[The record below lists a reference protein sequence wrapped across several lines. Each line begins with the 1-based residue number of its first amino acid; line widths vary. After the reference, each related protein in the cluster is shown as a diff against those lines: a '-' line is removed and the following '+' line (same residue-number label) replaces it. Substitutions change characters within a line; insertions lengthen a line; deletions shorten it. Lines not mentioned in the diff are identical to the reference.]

1 MVGFLNCFRC
11 IRPRDPLEFS
21 IDQWISEQPLGNEA
35 NLNTA
40 KTKILEAH
48 VARST
53 QLDLARL
60 NLSTFPPLE
69 KLAPHLE
76 KLDLSDNKISEI
88 PEYIGSFTK
97 LKELNLGDNLLR
109 TLPESIG
116 SLVNLNY
123 LTIVRNLLATL
134 PESIG
139 SLQNLRTLFLSENQ
153 LSSLP
158 ESSGNLQNLTSLWL
172 YNNNITYEQLPQS
185 IGTRVDNENFQLII
199 GPSASPTNNPSTDF
213 FTIIENN
220 ANFTDA
226 EKSQIATRAL
236 AIDYLKTHD
245 QEQDLE
251 SNMVDIKNLLT
262 SENPQPNIEPL
273 INFLK
278 KFTSVDGSYQRA
290 DAESKKLL
298 SRQILE
304 VLLIINDKKD
314 DDEFIKG
321 VTGICELGQVSCEDR
336 TALYFYFLKNFA
348 TSKTT
353 EQLDSMFQKFQQE
366 ESRSDEAIPNQSV
379 VQGDL
384 DPEKLIE
391 SLRNQA
397 TFNYILKMAKSKC
410 EQIKETNPDFSED
423 VEVYIHYLRIFNR
436 ELLVEGINSGLP
448 AIQNQMYYTGAN
460 FELYQPNLNEIADL
474 TKVLKSE
481 DKTEI
486 ATFLAQNIRDETST
500 TLVQPIDKT
509 QIYETINL
517 AISDITGA
525 YIDID
530 NPTGN
535 SQQLQDTANELL
547 EIRKEIISSE
557 LKEVLVKI
565 LNKEKFKIDFDENK
579 TTKIKTKI
587 EFKLREKGLLPSREA
602 TPILAQNDSLSSV
615 SGSLV
620 F

>member
-1 MVGFLNCFRC
+1 MRDLFCCFRT
-11 IRPRDPLEFS
+11 RNLES
-21 IDQWISEQPLGNEA
+21 LIDDWISEQPAGNEA
-35 NLNTA
+35 NLNIA
-40 KTKILEAH
+40 KTRILEAH
-48 VARST
+48 STSST

-76 KLDLSDNKISEI
+76 KLDLSDNHIREI
-88 PEYIGSFTK
+88 PEYIGSFTD
-97 LKELNLGDNLLR
+97 LKDLVLSDNQLR

-116 SLVNLNY
+116 SLVNLNFLSITRNR
-123 LTIVRNLLATL
+123 LTTL

-172 YNNNITYEQLPQS
+172 DNNNITYEQLPQS
-185 IGTRVDNENFQLII
+185 INNRNIQLII
-199 GPSASPTNNPSTDF
+199 GSSASPTNNPSTDF

-236 AIDYLKTHD
+236 EIDYLKTHNP
-245 QEQDLE
+245 EQTLQD
-251 SNMVDIKNLLT
+251 NVVDIKNLLT

-278 KFTSVDGSYQRA
+278 KFISIDGSYQRA

-304 VLLIINDKKD
+304 VLLIINDKKND
-314 DDEFIKG
+314 EEFIKG
-321 VTGICELGQVSCEDR
+321 VTGICELGQESCADR

-366 ESRSDEAIPNQSV
+366 ESRSDEARPSQSAG
-379 VQGDL
+379 QEDL

-397 TFNYILKMAKSKC
+397 TFNYILKMAESKC
-410 EQIKETNPDFSED
+410 EQIKANNPDFSED
-423 VEVYIHYLRIFNR
+423 VEVYINYLRIFNR
-436 ELLVEGINSGLP
+436 GLLAEGIDSGLP
-448 AIQNQMYYTGAN
+448 AINSQLYYS
-460 FELYQPNLNEIADL
+460 ESQYQPDNNQINGLKEI
-474 TKVLKSE
+474 LKSD
-481 DKTEI
+481 DKNITAE
-486 ATFLAQNIRDETST
+486 FLAQNIRDETST

-517 AISDITGA
+517 AISEITGS
-525 YIDID
+525 YIDIE
-530 NPTGN
+530 NPAGN
-535 SQQLQDTANELL
+535 SQELQNTANELQ

-565 LNKEKFKIDFDENK
+565 LDKKKFKIDFGKNK
-579 TTKIKTKI
+579 TTEIKEKI
-587 EFKLREKGLLPSREA
+587 ENKLREKGLLPSREA
-602 TPILAQNDSLSSV
+602 TPTLAQNATLSSV

-620 F
+620 FP

>member
-1 MVGFLNCFRC
+1 MRNTFCCFRSGN
-11 IRPRDPLEFS
+11 LES
-21 IDQWISEQPLGNEA
+21 LIDNWISEQPLGNEA

-40 KTKILEAH
+40 KTRILGAH
-48 VARST
+48 ST
-53 QLDLARL
+53 ISTRLDLARL

-76 KLDLSDNKISEI
+76 ILDLSNNHIREI

-97 LKELNLGDNLLR
+97 LEDLVLSDNQLR

-116 SLVNLNY
+116 SLVNLNFLSITRNH
-123 LTIVRNLLATL
+123 LTTL

-139 SLQNLRTLFLSENQ
+139 SLQNLRTLFLSQNQ

-158 ESSGNLQNLTSLWL
+158 ASFGGLQNLISLWL
-172 YNNNITYEQLPQS
+172 NDNNITYEQLPQS
-185 IGTRVDNENFQLII
+185 INNRNIQLLI
-199 GPSASPTNNPSTDF
+199 GPSASPRNNPSTDF

-236 AIDYLKTHD
+236 EIDYLKTHN
-245 QEQDLE
+245 QEQTLQD
-251 SNMVDIKNLLT
+251 NVDEIKNLLT

-278 KFTSVDGSYQRA
+278 KFTSENGSYQMA

-321 VTGICELGQVSCEDR
+321 VTGICELGQESCADR

-423 VEVYIHYLRIFNR
+423 VEVYINYLRIFNR
-436 ELLVEGINSGLP
+436 GLLAEGIDSGLP

-517 AISDITGA
+517 AISGITCP
-525 YIDID
+525 YIDTE
-530 NPTGN
+530 NYAGN
-535 SQQLQDTANELL
+535 SRQLQNTANEMQ

-565 LNKEKFKIDFDENK
+565 LNKEKFKIDFGGNK
-579 TTKIKTKI
+579 TTEIKEKI
-587 EFKLREKGLLPSREA
+587 EKKLHEKGLLPSGQA
-602 TPILAQNDSLSSV
+602 TPTLAQNASSASV
-615 SGSLV
+615 LGSLV
-620 F
+620 YP

>member
-76 KLDLSDNKISEI
+76 KLDLSGNQI
-88 PEYIGSFTK
+88 
-97 LKELNLGDNLLR
+97 LELPD
-109 TLPESIG
+109 SIG
-116 SLVNLNY
+116 
-123 LTIVRNLLATL
+123 T
-134 PESIG
+134 
-139 SLQNLRTLFLSENQ
+139 LQNLKRLLLFQNQ

-158 ESSGNLQNLTSLWL
+158 ESFGNLQNLTTLWIQN
-172 YNNNITYEQLPQS
+172 NNNITHEQLPQS
-185 IGTRVDNENFQLII
+185 IITRANHGRLRLVINYA
-199 GPSASPTNNPSTDF
+199 ASPGIEATNNPSTDF

-226 EKSQIATRAL
+226 EKSQIATQTL
-236 AIDYLKTHD
+236 AIDYLKTHN
-245 QEQDLE
+245 QEQTLQDNVNE
-251 SNMVDIKNLLT
+251 IKISLT

-278 KFTSVDGSYQRA
+278 KFISVDGSYQRA

-304 VLLIINDKKD
+304 VLLIINDKKND
-314 DDEFIKG
+314 EEFIKG
-321 VTGICELGQVSCEDR
+321 VTDICASGQVSCADR

-366 ESRSDEAIPNQSV
+366 ESRSDEAIPSQSV

-410 EQIKETNPDFSED
+410 EQIKETNPEFSEE
-423 VEVYIHYLRIFNR
+423 VEVYINYLRIFNR
-436 ELLVEGINSGLP
+436 ELLEEGINSGLP

-460 FELYQPNLNEIADL
+460 CELYQPNSSEIAGL

-481 DKTEI
+481 NAIEI

-500 TLVQPIDKT
+500 TMIYALDKT
-509 QIYETINL
+509 KIYTTINL

-530 NPTGN
+530 NPAGN

-602 TPILAQNDSLSSV
+602 TPTLAQNASLSSV

>member
-1 MVGFLNCFRC
+1 MRDLFCCFRT
-11 IRPRDPLEFS
+11 RNLES
-21 IDQWISEQPLGNEA
+21 LIDDWISEQPAGNEA

-40 KTKILEAH
+40 KTRILEAH
-48 VARST
+48 SRNST
-53 QLDLARL
+53 RLDLARL

-76 KLDLSDNKISEI
+76 KLDLSDNHIREI
-88 PEYIGSFTK
+88 PEYIGSFTD
-97 LKELNLGDNLLR
+97 LKDLVLSDNQLR

-116 SLVNLNY
+116 SLVNLNFLSITRNR
-123 LTIVRNLLATL
+123 LTTL

-172 YNNNITYEQLPQS
+172 DNNNITYEQLPQS
-185 IGTRVDNENFQLII
+185 IRTRVDNRNIQLVI

-236 AIDYLKTHD
+236 AIDYSKTHN

-278 KFTSVDGSYQRA
+278 KFTSENSSYQMA

-304 VLLIINDKKD
+304 VLLIINDKKND
-314 DDEFIKG
+314 EEFIKG
-321 VTGICELGQVSCEDR
+321 VTDICASGQESCEDR

-366 ESRSDEAIPNQSV
+366 ESRSDEARPSQSAG
-379 VQGDL
+379 QEDL

-397 TFNYILKMAKSKC
+397 TFNYILKMAGSKC
-410 EQIKETNPDFSED
+410 KQIKETNPGFNED
-423 VEVYIHYLRIFNR
+423 VEVYINYLRIFNR
-436 ELLVEGINSGLP
+436 KLLEEGIDSGLP
-448 AIQNQMYYTGAN
+448 AIQYQMYYTGAN
-460 FELYQPNLNEIADL
+460 FELYQPNSSEIADL
-474 TKVLKSE
+474 TKVLKS
-481 DKTEI
+481 DDNTEI
-486 ATFLAQNIRDETST
+486 AKFLAQYIRDETST
-500 TLVQPIDKT
+500 TLLQPIDKT

-517 AISDITGA
+517 AISAITES
-525 YIDID
+525 YIDIE
-530 NPTGN
+530 NSAGN
-535 SQQLQDTANELL
+535 SQQLQKTANELL

-565 LNKEKFKIDFDENK
+565 LDKKKFKIDFDENK
-579 TTKIKTKI
+579 TTEIKTKI
-587 EFKLREKGLLPSREA
+587 EFKLREKGLLPSGETTQA
-602 TPILAQNDSLSSV
+602 SAQNHSSPSV

>member
-1 MVGFLNCFRC
+1 MRNPFCCFRS
-11 IRPRDPLEFS
+11 INLES
-21 IDQWISEQPLGNEA
+21 LIDDWISEQPLGNEG
-35 NLNTA
+35 NLNIA
-40 KTKILEAH
+40 KTRILEAH
-48 VARST
+48 STSST
-53 QLDLARL
+53 QLYLARL
-60 NLSTFPPLE
+60 NLSSFPPLE

-76 KLDLSDNKISEI
+76 KLYLSNNQISEI
-88 PEYIGSFTK
+88 PKSIRSFAD
-97 LKELNLGDNLLR
+97 LKDLDLSNNQLR

-116 SLVNLNY
+116 SLVNLNFLSITRNC
-123 LTIVRNLLATL
+123 LTTL

-139 SLQNLRTLFLSENQ
+139 GLQNLRTLFLSQNQ

-158 ESSGNLQNLTSLWL
+158 ESFGNLLNLNSLWL
-172 YNNNITYEQLPQS
+172 NDNNITYEQLPQS
-185 IGTRVDNENFQLII
+185 INNRNIQLII
-199 GPSASPTNNPSTDF
+199 GSSASPTNNPSTDF

-236 AIDYLKTHD
+236 EIDYLKTHNP
-245 QEQDLE
+245 EQTLQD
-251 SNMVDIKNLLT
+251 NVVDIKNLLT

-278 KFTSVDGSYQRA
+278 EFISIDGSYQRA
-290 DAESKKLL
+290 DEESKKLL

-304 VLLIINDKKD
+304 VLLIINDKKND
-314 DDEFIKG
+314 EEFIKG
-321 VTGICELGQVSCEDR
+321 ATDICASGQESCADR

-366 ESRSDEAIPNQSV
+366 ESRSEEARPSQSEA
-379 VQGDL
+379 QGDL
-384 DPEKLIE
+384 DPKKLIE
-391 SLRNQA
+391 SLGNQA

-410 EQIKETNPDFSED
+410 EQIKANNPDFSED
-423 VEVYIHYLRIFNR
+423 VEVYINYLRIFNR
-436 ELLVEGINSGLP
+436 KLLEEGIDSGLP

-460 FELYQPNLNEIADL
+460 FELYQPNLNEITDL

-486 ATFLAQNIRDETST
+486 AEFLAQNIRDETST

-509 QIYETINL
+509 QIYKNINL
-517 AISDITGA
+517 AISEITES
-525 YIDID
+525 YINID
-530 NPTGN
+530 NSAGN
-535 SQQLQDTANELL
+535 SLQLQNTANEMQ

-565 LNKEKFKIDFDENK
+565 LDKEKFKIDFGENK
-579 TTKIKTKI
+579 TTEIKEKI
-587 EFKLREKGLLPSREA
+587 ENKLREKGLLPSREA
-602 TPILAQNDSLSSV
+602 TPTLAQNPSSASV

-620 F
+620 YP

>member
-1 MVGFLNCFRC
+1 MRNSFCCFRAGG
-11 IRPRDPLEFS
+11 LEGL
-21 IDQWISEQPLGNEA
+21 INDWISEQPSGNET

-40 KTKILEAH
+40 KTRILNAH
-48 VARST
+48 ST
-53 QLDLARL
+53 NSTRLDLARL

-76 KLDLSDNKISEI
+76 RLDLSNNHIREI
-88 PEYIGSFTK
+88 PESIGSFTK
-97 LKELNLGDNLLR
+97 LIELVLSDNLLR

-116 SLVNLNY
+116 SLVNLNF
-123 LTIVRNLLATL
+123 LPISRNRLETL

-139 SLQNLRTLFLSENQ
+139 SLQNLRILYLSQNQ

-158 ESSGNLQNLTSLWL
+158 ESSGNLQNLISLWL
-172 YNNNITYEQLPQS
+172 DNNNNITYEQLPQS
-185 IGTRVDNENFQLII
+185 IRDRDGYSLHLMRDR
-199 GPSASPTNNPSTDF
+199 PNNPSTGFSTDF

-236 AIDYLKTHD
+236 EIDYLKTHNP
-245 QEQDLE
+245 EQTLQD
-251 SNMVDIKNLLT
+251 NVVDIKNLLT
-262 SENPQPNIEPL
+262 SENPQPNIVPL

-278 KFTSVDGSYQRA
+278 KFTSENGSYKRA

-314 DDEFIKG
+314 DEEFIKG
-321 VTGICELGQVSCEDR
+321 VTGICELGQENCADR

-366 ESRSDEAIPNQSV
+366 ESRSDEARPSQSP

-397 TFNYILKMAKSKC
+397 TFNYILKMAESKC
-410 EQIKETNPDFSED
+410 EQIKETNPEFSED
-423 VEVYIHYLRIFNR
+423 VEVYINYLRIFNR
-436 ELLVEGINSGLP
+436 ELLEEGIDSGLP
-448 AIQNQMYYTGAN
+448 AINSQLYYI
-460 FELYQPNLNEIADL
+460 ESQYQPDTNQINGLKEI
-474 TKVLKSE
+474 LKSD
-481 DKTEI
+481 DKNITAE
-486 ATFLAQNIRDETST
+486 FLAQNIRDETST
-500 TLVQPIDKT
+500 TLVQPIDET
-509 QIYETINL
+509 QIYKNINL
-517 AISDITGA
+517 AISDITGS

-530 NPTGN
+530 NPAGN
-535 SQQLQDTANELL
+535 SQQLQNTANELQ

-579 TTKIKTKI
+579 TTEIKEKI
-587 EFKLREKGLLPSREA
+587 ENKLRKKGLLPSREA
-602 TPILAQNDSLSSV
+602 TPTLAQNASLASV

-620 F
+620 YP

>member
-76 KLDLSDNKISEI
+76 KLDLSCNQI
-88 PEYIGSFTK
+88 
-97 LKELNLGDNLLR
+97 LELPD
-109 TLPESIG
+109 SIG
-116 SLVNLNY
+116 
-123 LTIVRNLLATL
+123 T
-134 PESIG
+134 
-139 SLQNLRTLFLSENQ
+139 LQNLKRLLLFQNQ

-158 ESSGNLQNLTSLWL
+158 ESFGNLQNLQMLFLNLNQLSSLPESFGNLQNLTTLWIQN
-172 YNNNITYEQLPQS
+172 NNNITHEQLPQS
-185 IGTRVDNENFQLII
+185 IITRANHGRLRLVINYA
-199 GPSASPTNNPSTDF
+199 ASPGIEATNNHSTDF
-213 FTIIENN
+213 FKIIENN
-220 ANFTDA
+220 AGFTTE
-226 EKSQIATRAL
+226 EKFLIATQAL
-236 AIDYLKTHD
+236 AIDYLKTHN
-245 QEQDLE
+245 QEQTLQDNVNE
-251 SNMVDIKNLLT
+251 IKISLT

-278 KFTSVDGSYQRA
+278 KFISVDGSYQRA

-304 VLLIINDKKD
+304 VLLIINDKKND
-314 DDEFIKG
+314 EEFIKG
-321 VTGICELGQVSCEDR
+321 VTGICELGQVSCADR

-366 ESRSDEAIPNQSV
+366 ESRSDEAIPSQSV

-384 DPEKLIE
+384 DPKKLIE

-397 TFNYILKMAKSKC
+397 TFNYILKMAESKC
-410 EQIKETNPDFSED
+410 KQIKETNPEFSEE
-423 VEVYIHYLRIFNR
+423 VEVYINYLRIFNR
-436 ELLVEGINSGLP
+436 ELLEEGINSGLP

-460 FELYQPNLNEIADL
+460 CELYQPNSSEIAGL

-481 DKTEI
+481 NAIEI

-500 TLVQPIDKT
+500 TMIYALDKT
-509 QIYETINL
+509 KIYTTINL

-530 NPTGN
+530 NPAGN

-602 TPILAQNDSLSSV
+602 TPTLAQNASLSSV

>member
-1 MVGFLNCFRC
+1 MRNLFCCFR
-11 IRPRDPLEFS
+11 PRNIENL
-21 IDQWISEQPLGNEA
+21 IDDWISDQPEGNEV
-35 NLNTA
+35 NLATA
-40 KTKILEAH
+40 KERILLAH
-48 VARST
+48 SDQST
-53 QLDLARL
+53 SL
-60 NLSTFPPLE
+60 NLYNLQLSKFPPLE

-76 KLDLSDNKISEI
+76 ILDLSNNHIREI

-97 LKELNLGDNLLR
+97 LEDLVLSDNQLR

-116 SLVNLNY
+116 SLVNLNFLSITRNR
-123 LTIVRNLLATL
+123 LTTL

-139 SLQNLRTLFLSENQ
+139 SLQNLRTLFLSQNQ

-172 YNNNITYEQLPQS
+172 DNNNITYEQLPQS
-185 IGTRVDNENFQLII
+185 IRTRVDNRNIQLII
-199 GPSASPTNNPSTDF
+199 GSSAIPTNNPSTDF

-236 AIDYLKTHD
+236 EIDYLKTHN
-245 QEQDLE
+245 QEQTLQD
-251 SNMVDIKNLLT
+251 NVDEIKNLLT

-278 KFTSVDGSYQRA
+278 KFTSENGSYQMA

-321 VTGICELGQVSCEDR
+321 VTGICELGQESCADR

-366 ESRSDEAIPNQSV
+366 ESISDEAIPNQSV

-397 TFNYILKMAKSKC
+397 TFNYILKMAESKC
-410 EQIKETNPDFSED
+410 EQIKETNPNFSED
-423 VEVYIHYLRIFNR
+423 VEVYINYLRIFNR
-436 ELLVEGINSGLP
+436 GLLAEGIDSKLP
-448 AIQNQMYYTGAN
+448 AINSQLYYS
-460 FELYQPNLNEIADL
+460 ESQYQPDTNQINCLKKI
-474 TKVLKSE
+474 LKSD
-481 DKTEI
+481 DKNITAE
-486 ATFLAQNIRDETST
+486 FLAQNIRDETST

-517 AISDITGA
+517 AISGITGS
-525 YIDID
+525 YIDIA
-530 NPTGN
+530 NPAGN
-535 SQQLQDTANELL
+535 SLQLQDTANELL

-565 LNKEKFKIDFDENK
+565 LDKEKFKIDFGENK
-579 TTKIKTKI
+579 TTKIEEKI
-587 EFKLREKGLLPSREA
+587 KNKLREKGLLPSREA
-602 TPILAQNDSLSSV
+602 TPTLAQNASSASV

-620 F
+620 FP